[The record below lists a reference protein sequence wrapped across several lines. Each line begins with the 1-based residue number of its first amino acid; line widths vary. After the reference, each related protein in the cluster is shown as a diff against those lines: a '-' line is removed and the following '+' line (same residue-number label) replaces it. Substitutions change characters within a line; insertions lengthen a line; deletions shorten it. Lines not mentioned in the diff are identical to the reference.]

1 MERHACTAP
10 PTRSVHPSTS
20 KIHLWARR
28 KSRPKTAGASTGATI
43 ILCSMDKLSV
53 PIFIHRFTE
62 PRVRTTPPSA
72 IRSSPPGCSISAST
86 IPGIRAKT
94 SWCITLIVEPES
106 TKAKTVIPWR
116 SMETY
121 KLPKVSGIKSK
132 DGSGPVSITAAGTW
146 ATVAATE
153 SFPIQGEM

>member
-1 MERHACTAP
+1 MERHACRAP
-10 PTRSVHPSTS
+10 PTLSVHPSTS

-28 KSRPKTAGASTGATI
+28 KSRPKTAGASTGATT
-43 ILCSMDKLSV
+43 ILYSMDKLSV

-62 PRVRTTPPSA
+62 PRVGTTHPSA
-72 IRSSPPGCSISAST
+72 MRSSPGCSIPAST

-94 SWCITLIVEPES
+94 SGCITLIVEPES
-106 TKAKTVIPWR
+106 TKAKTVIPWK
-116 SMETY
+116 STETY

-132 DGSGPVSITAAGTW
+132 DGSGPVAITAAGTW

>member
-1 MERHACTAP
+1 MERHACRAP
-10 PTRSVHPSTS
+10 PTLSVHPSTS

-28 KSRPKTAGASTGATI
+28 KSRPKTAGASTGATT
-43 ILCSMDKLSV
+43 ILCSMDKSSV
-53 PIFIHRFTE
+53 PIFIPRFTE

-72 IRSSPPGCSISAST
+72 MRSSPPECSIST

-94 SWCITLIVEPES
+94 SGCITLIVEPES
-106 TKAKTVIPWR
+106 TKAKTVIPWK

-132 DGSGPVSITAAGTW
+132 DGSGPVSITVAGTW